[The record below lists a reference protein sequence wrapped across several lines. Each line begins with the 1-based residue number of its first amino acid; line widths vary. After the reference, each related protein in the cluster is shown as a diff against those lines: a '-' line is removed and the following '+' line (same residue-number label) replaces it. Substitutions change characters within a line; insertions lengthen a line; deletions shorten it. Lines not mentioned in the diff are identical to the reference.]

1 MKNRLPAI
9 LLATTIAL
17 PVTGNAQTAELV
29 KNENETVCNELL
41 QKINTTPA
49 FFQEVASKGDAW
61 ILLES
66 PLKREHL
73 NRIPK
78 FLFLA
83 VAGVHDSLN
92 QLEKA
97 NDILKHNPACQNYTH
112 SSPTAAEC
120 NAALNLPEYQTS
132 TLERYQPWLD
142 APDYVL
148 YLTPTH
154 YFGAEEDAAR
164 PIKKENVIGYTSRH
178 KRQGDDPEKPESF
191 YFLVNDSYV
200 KTPEVAESLWRDFG
214 LKRSSIPV
222 DIQGRTYD
230 LKTVIHDDN
239 NRLYLT
245 AYTLNTEQ
253 KQIDA
258 IPLCEIRSTTNPVQ
272 P

>member
-1 MKNRLPAI
+1 MKTKLSI
-9 LLATTIAL
+9 TLLAGIAL
-17 PVTGNAQTAELV
+17 PLITSAQTAELV
-29 KNENETVCNELL
+29 KNENEAVCNGLL
-41 QKINTTPA
+41 QKINDTPT
-49 FFQEVASKGDAW
+49 FFQEVATKGDAW

-66 PLKREHL
+66 PLKRDTL
-73 NRIPK
+73 DRIPK

-97 NDILKHNPACQNYTH
+97 NDILNHNPACQNYSH
-112 SSPTAAEC
+112 SSPAAAAC

-154 YFGAEEDAAR
+154 YFGTEDDAER
-164 PIKKENVIGYTSRH
+164 PIKKENIIGYTSRH
-178 KRQGDDPEKPESF
+178 KRQGDDPQKPESF

-200 KTPEVAESLWRDFG
+200 ESPELAESLWRDFG
-214 LKRSSIPV
+214 TKRSSIPV
-222 DIQGRTYD
+222 DVQGRTYD
-230 LKTVIHDDN
+230 LKTVINDGDN
-239 NRLYLT
+239 HLYLT

-258 IPLCEIRSTTNPVQ
+258 VPLCEIRSTANPVQ

>member
-9 LLATTIAL
+9 LLVTAIAL

-41 QKINTTPA
+41 QKINATPA
-49 FFQEVASKGDAW
+49 FFQEVANKGDAW

-66 PLKREHL
+66 PFKREHL
-73 NRIPK
+73 DRIPK

-97 NDILKHNPACQNYTH
+97 NDILHHHPACQNYSH

-154 YFGAEEDAAR
+154 YFSAEKDTHKT
-164 PIKKENVIGYTSRH
+164 IKKENIIGYTSRH
-178 KRQGDDPEKPESF
+178 KRQGDDPKQPESF
-191 YFLVNDSYV
+191 YFFTHNSL
-200 KTPEVAESLWRDFG
+200 PAIEGLAENLWRDFG

-222 DIQGRTYD
+222 DVQGRTYD
-230 LKTVIHDDN
+230 LKVVIHDGD

-245 AYTLNTEQ
+245 AYVLNKPKIQADATL
-253 KQIDA
+253 I
-258 IPLCEIRSTTNPVQ
+258 CEIRSTTNPVQ